1 MRSEPERGKA
11 VRPMASFQVE
21 GAFTALVTPFSPDG
35 SSVDF
40 AAFERH
46 VEGQIA
52 GGITGLVPCG
62 TTGEAPTLS
71 DREQAELIAATV
83 KVARGRAS
91 VLAGV
96 GSNSTAKA
104 ISLAKS
110 AVEAGADAV
119 MVVMPYYNKPNQ
131 QGLVEHIKAVCASVR
146 APVVLYNVPGRTAVS
161 LSVEATL
168 RILDECPRVVGVK
181 DASNNVHYCQELL
194 SRAKGRVSV
203 LCGDDAL
210 TVALMAVG
218 AEGVISV
225 TSNVEPA
232 AVAGVTRAM
241 REGRYQD
248 ALSLHYRLLPLHAAM
263 FCVPSPVPAKVV
275 LGDRGAM
282 SKSVRLPLIPALPE
296 EEREILSVARK
307 VQVS

>member
-1 MRSEPERGKA
+1 MVSFKA
-11 VRPMASFQVE
+11 E

-35 SSVDF
+35 SSLDL
-40 AAFERH
+40 AAFERLI
-46 VEGQIA
+46 EGQIA

-71 DREQAELIAATV
+71 EREQAELIAVTARL
-83 KVARGRAS
+83 ARGRAS

-96 GSNSTAKA
+96 GSNSTAKT
-104 ISLAKS
+104 ISLAKA

-131 QGLVEHIKAVCASVR
+131 QGLVEHIKAVCAGVST
-146 APVVLYNVPGRTAVS
+146 PVVLYNVPGRTAVS

-168 RILDECPRVVGVK
+168 RILEACPQVVGVK

-194 SRAKGRVSV
+194 SRAKERVSV

-218 AEGVISV
+218 ADGVISV
-225 TSNVEPA
+225 TSNVVPSAVA
-232 AVAGVTRAM
+232 AVIRSM
-241 REGRYQD
+241 REGRCQE
-248 ALSLHYRLLPLHAAM
+248 ALGLHYRLLPLHAAM
-263 FCVPSPVPAKVV
+263 FSVPSPVPAKVV
-275 LGDRGAM
+275 LGARGVM
-282 SKSVRLPLIPALPE
+282 STSVRLPLIAALPE
-296 EEREILSVARK
+296 EEREILAA
-307 VQVS
+307 VSKFEAA